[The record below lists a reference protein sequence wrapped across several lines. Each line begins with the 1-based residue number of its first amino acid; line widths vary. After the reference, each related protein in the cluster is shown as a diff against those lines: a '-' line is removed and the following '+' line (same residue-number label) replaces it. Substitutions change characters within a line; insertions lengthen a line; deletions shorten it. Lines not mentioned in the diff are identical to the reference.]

1 MSTPRY
7 QRILLKLSGE
17 ALLGEQGF
25 GIDAK
30 ALQRFAAEV
39 ASIATLGVQVAIVLG
54 AGNLFRG
61 RSLKDLGVDGVTA
74 DQMGMLATVINAIAF
89 RDQLNQHG
97 VQAKVMAAREIPG
110 VAPGFER
117 HLAMQELSGGTVV
130 LCAGGTGNPLV
141 TTDAAASLRAIE
153 IKADILL
160 KATTIDG
167 IYSADP
173 AIDPT
178 AERYAQLTYKEALQK
193 QLAVMDLVAFSQC
206 QAYHLPIRVFDGF
219 ESGNLKKIVLGANIG
234 TLVSDETYRV

>member
-25 GIDAK
+25 GIDAT

-39 ASIATLGVQVAIVLG
+39 ASVVALGVQVAIVLG

-61 RSLKDLGVDGVTA
+61 RSLKTLGVDGVTA

-89 RDQLNQHG
+89 RDQLTQQG
-97 VQAKVMAAREIPG
+97 VTAKVMVAREIPG

-117 HLAMQELSGGTVV
+117 HQAMQDLNTGSV
-130 LCAGGTGNPLV
+130 LLFAGGTGNPLV

-153 IKADILL
+153 IQADILF
-160 KATTIDG
+160 KATTVDG

-173 AIDPT
+173 ALDPQ
-178 AERYAQLTYKEALQK
+178 AERYTQLSYDVALQK

-206 QAYHLPIRVFDGF
+206 QAYRLPIRVFNGF
-219 ESGNLKKIVLGANIG
+219 ESGNLKKLVLGENIG
-234 TLVSDETYRV
+234 TLVSDEK

>member
-1 MSTPRY
+1 MTTPRY
-7 QRILLKLSGE
+7 QRIVLKLSGE
-17 ALLGEQGF
+17 ALLGEQSF

-39 ASIATLGVQVAIVLG
+39 ASVAALGVQVAIVLG

-61 RSLKDLGVDGVTA
+61 RSLKTLGVDGVTA

-89 RDQLNQHG
+89 RDQLTQHG

-110 VAPGFER
+110 IAPGFER
-117 HLAMQELSGGTVV
+117 HLAMQDLNAGTV
-130 LCAGGTGNPLV
+130 LLFAGGTGNPLV

-153 IKADILL
+153 IKADIVF
-160 KATTIDG
+160 KATTVDG

-173 AIDPT
+173 AVDPK
-178 AERYAQLTYKEALQK
+178 AERYTQLSYDVALQK

-206 QAYHLPIRVFDGF
+206 QAYGLPIRVFDGF
-219 ESGNLKKIVLGANIG
+219 ESGNLKKLVLGENIG
-234 TLVSDETYRV
+234 TLVSDET

>member
-7 QRILLKLSGE
+7 DRILLKLSGE

-39 ASIATLGVQVAIVLG
+39 VSVVALDVQVAIVLG

-61 RSLKDLGVDGVTA
+61 RSLKTLGVDGITA

-89 RDQLNQHG
+89 RDQLTRQG
-97 VQAKVMAAREIPG
+97 VTAKVMAAREIPG

-117 HLAMQELSGGTVV
+117 HQAMQDLNNGTV
-130 LCAGGTGNPLV
+130 LLLAGGTGNPLV

-153 IKADILL
+153 IQADILF
-160 KATTIDG
+160 KATTVDG

-173 AIDPT
+173 ALDPQ
-178 AERYAQLTYKEALQK
+178 AERYTHLSYDMALQK

-206 QAYHLPIRVFDGF
+206 QAYRLPIRVFDGF
-219 ESGNLKKIVLGANIG
+219 ASGNLKKLVLGENIG
-234 TLVSDETYRV
+234 TLVSDEK